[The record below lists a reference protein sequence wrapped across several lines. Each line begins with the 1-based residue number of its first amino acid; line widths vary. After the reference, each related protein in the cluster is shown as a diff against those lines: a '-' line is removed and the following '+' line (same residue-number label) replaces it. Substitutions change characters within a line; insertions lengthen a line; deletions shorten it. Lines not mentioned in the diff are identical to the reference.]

1 MFPKSL
7 AGVGYKWLVLPKE
20 AMALFGTSGIRDL
33 APGRVSPRLALLLG
47 ELLGAKSKPW
57 LNFPPAPMSG
67 PVTVGFDGRRSGFA
81 LKAAVAA
88 GAASAGADVDDLGL
102 CATPTLALH
111 AQERRGWGV
120 MVTASHNPPQYNGL
134 KVFWRGQETP
144 AEWEHKIE
152 EHLLDRL
159 SESGQS
165 GPLDR
170 HQHRPG
176 QRDWSSAGS
185 INEAGPQAAAAHLR
199 LLLKSVDVRLIRR
212 RRPRVVVD
220 CANASACALMPDA
233 LRAAGCR
240 VEVLNGTPGEP
251 YGRVLEPQKKTLRA
265 LGRAVRRL
273 HADLGIAHDG
283 DADRAVVTDEK
294 GRVLGLDEQ
303 LALVV
308 SETLGGQK
316 TKKGAKSPLVISTV
330 ESSLSLR
337 EMVSSYSGRLSITP
351 VGSRHVAAH
360 LRADGAVFGGEPCGE
375 YVFARGVGVPDGLM
389 AGLFFVELFCRR
401 GKLSKQ
407 AAAIGVYPMH
417 RQKIPC
423 ANERKAAAMARIEK
437 DWPFFKPSRVDGL
450 RSDLANGWV
459 LVRPSG
465 TEPYMRLTAEA
476 RTSAELKKLV
486 GVVGRIVE
494 RAVK

>member
-1 MFPKSL
+1 MPL
-7 AGVGYKWLVLPKE
+7 WVGYKWLVLPKE
-20 AMALFGTSGIRDL
+20 SMALFGTSGIRDL
-33 APGRVSPRLALLLG
+33 APSRVSPRLAMLLG

-57 LNFPPAPMSG
+57 LHFPPQQLGG
-67 PVTVGFDGRRSGFA
+67 PIVVGFDGRRSGFA

-102 CATPTLALH
+102 CATPTLALY
-111 AQERRGWGV
+111 ARKLRGWGV
-120 MVTASHNPPQYNGL
+120 MVTASHNPPEYNGL

-144 AEWEHKIE
+144 AEWERKIE
-152 EHLLDRL
+152 EQLIDRM
-159 SESGQS
+159 SESQQS
-165 GPLDR
+165 NP
-170 HQHRPG
+170 HT
-176 QRDWSSAGS
+176 WSSAGR
-185 INEAGPQAAAAHLR
+185 INQAGPQAAAAHLR
-199 LLLKSVDVRLIRR
+199 LLLKSVDARLISR

-240 VEVLNGTPGEP
+240 VEVLNGRPGEP
-251 YGRVLEPQKKTLRA
+251 YGRVLEPKKETLRS
-265 LGRAVRRL
+265 LGSAVRRT

-283 DADRAVVTDEK
+283 DADRAIITDEK
-294 GRVLGLDEQ
+294 GNVIGLDEQ

-308 SETLGGQK
+308 EETLEGHK
-316 TKKGAKSPLVISTV
+316 TKKSAKSSPLVISTV

-337 EMVSSYSGRLSITP
+337 EMVSSQHGRLSITP

-389 AGLFFVELFCRR
+389 AGLFFVELFCRH

-450 RSDLANGWV
+450 RSDLENGWV

-476 RTSAELKKLV
+476 RTTAELKKLV

>member
-1 MFPKSL
+1 
-7 AGVGYKWLVLPKE
+7 
-20 AMALFGTSGIRDL
+20 MALFGTSGIRDL
-33 APGRVSPRLALLLG
+33 SPGRVSPRMAMILG
-47 ELLGAKSKPW
+47 ELLGAKAKPW
-57 LNFPPAPMSG
+57 LNFHPSRLGG
-67 PVTVGFDGRRSGFA
+67 PIVVGFDGRRSGFS

-88 GAASAGADVDDLGL
+88 GAASAGAEVDDLGL

-111 AQERRGWGV
+111 AQKRKGWGV
-120 MVTASHNPPQYNGL
+120 MVTASHNPPEYNGL
-134 KVFWRGQETP
+134 KVFWHGQETP
-144 AEWEHKIE
+144 AEWESKIE
-152 EHLLDRL
+152 EQLMDRL
-159 SESGQS
+159 SE
-165 GPLDR
+165 P
-170 HQHRPG
+170 HQPA
-176 QRDWSSAGS
+176 QRDWASAGAINQEGASSSAAS
-185 INEAGPQAAAAHLR
+185 AASAAHLR
-199 LLLKSVDVRLIRR
+199 LLLKSVDTRLIKHCK
-212 RRPRVVVD
+212 PRVVVD
-220 CANASACALMPDA
+220 CANASACALMPEA

-240 VEVLNGTPGEP
+240 VEVLNGRPGEP
-251 YGRVLEPQKKTLRA
+251 YGRVLEPQKKTLRH
-265 LGRAVRRL
+265 LGRSVRRH

-283 DADRAVVTDEK
+283 DADRAVVVDEK
-294 GRVLGLDEQ
+294 GMMIGLDEQ

-308 SETLGGQK
+308 EETIGH
-316 TKKGAKSPLVISTV
+316 TKAKSPLIISTV

-337 EMVSSYSGRLSITP
+337 EMVSSQQGRLSITP

-389 AGLFFVELFCRR
+389 AGLFFVELFCKR

-407 AAAIGVYPMH
+407 AAAIGTYPMH
-417 RQKIPC
+417 RQKIHC
-423 ANERKAAAMARIEK
+423 ANDKKQAAMARIEK
-437 DWPFFKPSRVDGL
+437 DWPFFSPSRVDGL
-450 RSDLANGWV
+450 RSDLENGWV